1 MKHFEQQS
9 YYELLEV
16 AVTASEDQILDAYA
30 RAMETYS
37 PDSIAVYTLADP
49 EQLEALRERLTQAM
63 EVLCALERRIE
74 YDRKIG
80 VTRSPE
86 ELARLR
92 AESLK
97 RAAETA
103 TDTAPANGAGEAP
116 VTQAAAPAEPVAE
129 VKPEVQARP
138 ATEEEELPEAEV
150 VSGEVVA
157 EAEPVVASEP
167 VAEVEPVAASEPVAE
182 VEPVAASEPV
192 AAEAKP
198 TIQNP
203 PAEPPVAVT
212 PPEPKPGPGPVAA
225 SAVPE
230 DEVPA
235 ADPSEPTAAPAAS
248 TPPSAGPTPAALPLV
263 PLAAKPGHLHRSLT
277 PAPISGLKPAI
288 HARPMASTAR
298 HGSTV
303 PPPLPPRNGLR
314 APVRPEAESARP
326 APPPS
331 ATRPNGQQLGEAPV
345 LAEASAIA
353 NAESALALVS
363 AKARDSRTRLK
374 TVVDIPSDAEF
385 NGELLRRVRESRNLS
400 LPMLA
405 DRTRISSRHVENI
418 EADRYDILPASV
430 YLRGMLMSIA
440 RELGLDPLRV
450 SKSYMGLVASG
461 EKKAR

>member
-1 MKHFEQQS
+1 MSAMKHFEQQS

-63 EVLCALERRIE
+63 EVLCALEQRIE

-97 RAAETA
+97 RAAEA
-103 TDTAPANGAGEAP
+103 PTDTAPANGAGEAP
-116 VTQAAAPAEPVAE
+116 VTQAAALAEPVAE

-157 EAEPVVASEP
+157 E
-167 VAEVEPVAASEPVAE
+167 VEPVAASEPVAE

-192 AAEAKP
+192 AEVEPAVQELAP
-198 TIQNP
+198 EP
-203 PAEPPVAVT
+203 PAAVT
-212 PPEPKPGPGPVAA
+212 PLEPVPLAA
-225 SAVPE
+225 SAVE
-230 DEVPA
+230 EAQASVPA
-235 ADPSEPTAAPAAS
+235 PSEPTAAPDAS
-248 TPPSAGPTPAALPLV
+248 TPPPAGPTPAALPLV
-263 PLAAKPGHLHRSLT
+263 PLAAKPGHLPRSLT
-277 PAPISGLKPAI
+277 PAPVSGLKPAI
-288 HARPMASTAR
+288 HARPMAPTAR

-314 APVRPEAESARP
+314 ASVRPEAESARP
-326 APPPS
+326 APPS

-374 TVVDIPSDAEF
+374 TVLDIPADAEF

-405 DRTRISSRHVENI
+405 DRTRISSRHVESI